1 MCCGLGKIML
11 PKPVERTDIAS
22 LFQTLSVPVALKN
35 KGSNYRRKDLDT
47 YRLRNVPLGTVYS
60 VVLSNI
66 ITDWRFQAAIPYCFS
81 LQDPGLHWPL
91 CSKSVHT
98 KIVYYHNLN
107 NATLMSQGTIN
118 VIGNLFF
125 KDEGMPAKVAD

>member
-1 MCCGLGKIML
+1 MF

-66 ITDWRFQAAIPYCFS
+66 IT
-81 LQDPGLHWPL
+81 
-91 CSKSVHT
+91 
-98 KIVYYHNLN
+98 N
-107 NATLMSQGTIN
+107 
-118 VIGNLFF
+118 
-125 KDEGMPAKVAD
+125 